1 MAGIHQLWTFDPH
14 TGQVEVAAGTTN
26 EGLVDG
32 SPTDAW
38 FAQPSG
44 LAADADR
51 LWIADA
57 EVSALRWLDSDG
69 VHTAVGQGLFD
80 FGFRDGKADE
90 ALLQHPLGVTVL
102 PDGTIAIADTYND
115 AVRRYDPSTTE
126 VSTLATD
133 LPEVSGLVVIGAGLV
148 AVESAAH
155 RLSVVAPSTAVSATG
170 MARTTSRPTL
180 DIADGTIELDIVF
193 TPPPGEKLDD
203 RFGPSTSLL
212 VDATPP
218 ALLVAGAGR
227 DTALR
232 RSLVVDA
239 RVGDGVLHVA
249 ARAASCDDHE
259 GEGAAC
265 RIHQQDWGVPVRITP
280 DGVRRL
286 ELPLGGSAE
295 EDAP

>member
-1 MAGIHQLWTFDPH
+1 MAGIHQLWTFDPR
-14 TGQVEVAAGTTN
+14 TGEAAVAAGTTN

-32 SPTDAW
+32 PAADAW

-44 LAADADR
+44 LSADADR

-57 EVSALRWLDSDG
+57 EVSALRWIDIEG

-80 FGFRDGKADE
+80 FGFRDGKSDE
-90 ALLQHPLGVTVL
+90 ALFQHPLGVAVL
-102 PDGTIAIADTYND
+102 PDGTVAVADTYNH

-126 VSTLATD
+126 VTTLAAD
-133 LPEVSGLVVIGAGLV
+133 LPEVSGLVVTEAGLV

-155 RLSVVAPSTAVSATG
+155 RLSVVASSTAVSATG
-170 MARTTSRPTL
+170 MARTSSRPTL
-180 DIADGTIELDIVF
+180 DIAADGVELEVVF

-203 RFGPSTSLL
+203 RFGPSTSLF
-212 VDATPP
+212 VDATPA
-218 ALLVAGAGR
+218 ALLADGAGR

-232 RSLVVDA
+232 RNLRLDPS
-239 RVGDGVLHVA
+239 VGNGVLHIA

-265 RIHQQDWGVPVRITP
+265 RIHQQDWGVPVRITS

-286 ELPLGGSAE
+286 ELPLGGSTDPETA
-295 EDAP
+295 